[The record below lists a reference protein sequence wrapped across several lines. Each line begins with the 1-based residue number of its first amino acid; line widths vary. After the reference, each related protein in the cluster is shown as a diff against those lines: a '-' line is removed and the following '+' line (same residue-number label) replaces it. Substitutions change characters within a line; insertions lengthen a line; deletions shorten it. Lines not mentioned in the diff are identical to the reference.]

1 MQFRYRIWDQNFDIE
16 AGSRFDFPLKE
27 EKNLEVESLE
37 YLTWDFWDKLGHQ
50 GHWNNTES
58 IEDIE
63 TPENIP
69 QDSTWIDLIDTLL
82 SSENTRTRL

>member
-1 MQFRYRIWDQNFDIE
+1 M
-16 AGSRFDFPLKE
+16 KE
-27 EKNLEVESLE
+27 EKNLQILEGESLE
-37 YLTWDFWDKLGHQ
+37 YLTWDFWDKFGHQ

-69 QDSTWIDLIDTLL
+69 LDPTWIDLIDTLL